1 MSEDVKKEH
10 KELLEMMKDV
20 ATDHQVPRNIR
31 GIVENAIEK
40 VSGKNVK
47 IEDLSTAVY
56 MMDDISKDLNIPGH
70 TRTDVW
76 EIISAM
82 EAIREKIKE

>member
-1 MSEDVKKEH
+1 MEEVKKEL
-10 KELLEMMKDV
+10 KELLEMMQGV

-31 GIVENAIEK
+31 GIVEDAIEK
-40 VSGKNVK
+40 VSGNKVK

-56 MMDDISKDLNIPGH
+56 MMDDISKDLNIPDH

>member
-1 MSEDVKKEH
+1 MTKEVKKEL
-10 KELLEMMKDV
+10 KELLELMQEV

-31 GIVENAIEK
+31 GIVETAIEK
-40 VSGKNVK
+40 VSGKKVK

-56 MMDDISKDLNIPGH
+56 LMDDISKDLNIPDH

>member
-1 MSEDVKKEH
+1 MEEVRKEL
-10 KELLEMMKDV
+10 KELLEMMETV

-31 GIVENAIEK
+31 GTVEDAIEK
-40 VSGKNVK
+40 VSGKQVK

-56 MMDDISKDLNIPGH
+56 MMDDISKDLNIPDH